1 MVEVRAIL
9 ICLVG
14 LGIRKNVEV
23 GRQGERIGVGG
34 CLILVALHMEDC
46 DGGWENCSDFEC
58 FMHDVPIRL
67 EALLDGEEGILGAPY
82 YAKIIYVEVSLL

>member
-14 LGIRKNVEV
+14 PGICKNVEV

-34 CLILVALHMEDC
+34 CLILVALHMEDY
-46 DGGWENCSDFEC
+46 DGGWENCSDFVC
-58 FMHDVPIRL
+58 FRHDDVPIRL
-67 EALLDGEEGILGAPY
+67 DALLDGEGGILGAPY
-82 YAKIIYVEVSLL
+82 YAKIIYVEV